1 MSTPQATPGR
11 CHKEYHKRPL
21 PAPTSCEMWP
31 LPRPCTHLHVSGSE
45 LRAVRPVVCRTVIFF
60 CHGPHVAAIHVPVE
74 SSKGSAWAIEGPRT
88 LCTGRVGV
96 GGSWPCRAARCG
108 QSLYLLRGGGGKFR
122 ASQADSKSAA
132 PGCIVADKV
141 GVEEFGRHTCWQQC
155 CWQQPRA
162 RCRQL
167 AAVAQTHNLLLMAPA
182 TA

>member
-1 MSTPQATPGR
+1 MPQRISQETASSPDFLRDVATSTALHPPPRQRLRTP
-11 CHKEYHKRPL
+11 CSQ
-21 PAPTSCEMWP
+21 TSR
-31 LPRPCTHLHVSGSE
+31 LSHRDF
-45 LRAVRPVVCRTVIFF
+45 FF
-60 CHGPHVAAIHVPVE
+60 CHGPHLAAIHVPVE
-74 SSKGSAWAIEGPRT
+74 SSKGSAWAIEGQRT

-141 GVEEFGRHTCWQQC
+141 GVEEFGRHTCWQQ
-155 CWQQPRA
+155 PRA

-167 AAVAQTHNLLLMAPA
+167 GAVAQTHNLLLMAPA